1 MKIIRALLVGF
12 VFMIS
17 MQGCSS
23 TRHQTAVSKTI
34 DNKIQLYMIYKDR
47 CPSCISMKA
56 HMSRGEVKELLQ
68 KHFTIKMINIRDK
81 NALPKI
87 WMRTHTAPT
96 LYFLNSNKSEL
107 VSSIHGVSYNTLL
120 STLKEAIAVANMK

>member
-1 MKIIRALLVGF
+1 MIKALLVGF

-17 MQGCSS
+17 MQGCS
-23 TRHQTAVSKTI
+23 TATHQTAQPQATEK
-34 DNKIQLYMIYKDR
+34 KIELYMIYKDR
-47 CPSCISMKA
+47 CPSCISMKS
-56 HMSRGEVKELLQ
+56 HMSRGEAKELLQ

-96 LYFLNSNKSEL
+96 LYFLDSAKNEL
-107 VSSIHGVSYNTLL
+107 VTSIHGVSYDTLL
-120 STLKEAIAVANMK
+120 ATLKETIVVANMK

>member
-1 MKIIRALLVGF
+1 MIRALLVGF

-17 MQGCSS
+17 MQGCS
-23 TRHQTAVSKTI
+23 TATH
-34 DNKIQLYMIYKDR
+34 KIAQPQATEKKIELYMIYKDR

-56 HMSRGEVKELLQ
+56 HMSRGEAKELLQ
-68 KHFTIKMINIRDK
+68 KHFNIKMINIRDK

-96 LYFLNSNKSEL
+96 LYFIDSAKSEL
-107 VSSIHGVSYNTLL
+107 VSSIHGVSYDTLL
-120 STLKEAIAVANMK
+120 ATLKEAIVVANMK